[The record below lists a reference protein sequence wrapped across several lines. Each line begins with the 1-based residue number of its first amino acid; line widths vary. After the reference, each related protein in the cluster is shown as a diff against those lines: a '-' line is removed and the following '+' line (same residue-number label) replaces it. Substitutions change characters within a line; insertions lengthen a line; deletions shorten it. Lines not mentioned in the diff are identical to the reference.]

1 MGKQYADFWDHE
13 GNCPPEKRTRDW
25 AQSGGGPKAAEVE
38 TMEPYQYI
46 QFPEYMG
53 TIPLETEFFD
63 MLTTKQAK
71 EYLEWY
77 KSEVPKRFLYLISYC
92 AQEMKIPKSELLKF
106 PEGCIPL
113 WKWFQ
118 TKLTMRPTTQEEQE
132 QMRRE
137 FGFLGEWHVLKK
149 IVTEEARSIAYD
161 ISMYFGYQLISHYP
175 NDLEWGYVLKPKDI
189 VYLKSPV
196 ITGFSKYYNARGNL
210 CKSSISPSQVV
221 GKQWCKIYHADLRM
235 KDDDFYQS
243 AIAIMNMVKTVEGTV
258 VPPVE
263 PVWSDLEKG

>member
-1 MGKQYADFWDHE
+1 MGKQYADFWEHE
-13 GNCPPEKRTRDW
+13 GNCPPEKKTRNR
-25 AQSGGGPKAAEVE
+25 AQSGGGPKTAEVD

-77 KSEVPKRFLYLISYC
+77 KNEVPKRFKYLISYC

-113 WKWFQ
+113 WKWFR

-132 QMRRE
+132 QMRQE
-137 FGFLGEWHVLKK
+137 FGFLGEWHVLEK
-149 IVTEEARSIAYD
+149 IVTEETRSIAYD
-161 ISMYFGYQLISHYP
+161 IGMYFGHQLVSRYP

-196 ITGFSKYYNARGNL
+196 ITGFSKHYNKKGKPCSFAV
-210 CKSSISPSQVV
+210 SPSMAVS
-221 GKQWCKIYHADLRM
+221 QWKKIYHDDLEI
-235 KDDDFYQS
+235 KDDDLYQC
-243 AIAIMNMVKTVEGTV
+243 AIVAMNTVKTVEGDI
-258 VPPVE
+258 VPPLE
-263 PVWSDLEKG
+263 PDWSDLEKG